1 MARVGQAMAGV
12 GVGEGV
18 KGVGVGEGV
27 AGAGSEWAE
36 GGERGGLDGRRCGL
50 SPG

>member
-36 GGERGGLDGRRCGL
+36 GGERVGLDVRRCGL